1 MSNNFDINTLKGK
14 RLAAV
19 DFGMKR
25 LGLAVCDQF
34 HVTISPRGVYDY
46 SSPDFWKTFL
56 ADLEKEELGAV
67 IVGVP
72 KRVDGE
78 KTKVMVQIEK
88 FIELLAKKTQLT
100 VIEHDESFSSQRAVE
115 TMVTIGKKK
124 NKRSQKGE
132 TDKVAAAIILRDF
145 LNEYEGGFYV

>member
-19 DFGMKR
+19 DFGLKR
-25 LGLAVCDQF
+25 LGLAVSDQF
-34 HVTISPRGVYDY
+34 HVTISPREVYDY
-46 SSPDFWKTFL
+46 SSPDFWNKFT
-56 ADLEKEELGAV
+56 ADLQSEDLGAI

-72 KRVDGE
+72 KRLDGE
-78 KTKVMVQIEK
+78 KTKVMVAIEK
-88 FIELLAKKTQLT
+88 FIELLKKKTQLP
-100 VIEHDESFSSQRAVE
+100 VMEHDESFTSQRAVE

-124 NKRSQKGE
+124 NKRSKKGE

-145 LNEYEGGFYV
+145 LNEHEGGFYV

>member
-1 MSNNFDINTLKGK
+1 MSNKIDINTLKGK

-34 HVTISPRGVYDY
+34 HVTISPRDVYDY
-46 SSPDFWKTFL
+46 SSKDFWDKFV
-56 ADLEKEELGAV
+56 ADLNSENLAAV

-72 KRVDGE
+72 KRLDGE
-78 KTKVMVQIEK
+78 KTKVIVEIEK
-88 FIELLAKKTQLT
+88 FIELLRKKTQLQI
-100 VIEHDESFSSQRAVE
+100 IEHDESFTSQRAVE

>member
-19 DFGMKR
+19 DFGLKR

-34 HVTISPRGVYDY
+34 HVTISPREVYDY
-46 SSPDFWKTFL
+46 SSPDFWNKFT
-56 ADLEKEELGAV
+56 ADLKSEELGAV

-72 KRVDGE
+72 KRLDGE
-78 KTKVMVQIEK
+78 KTKIIVAIEK
-88 FIELLAKKTQLT
+88 FIELLKKKTQLP
-100 VIEHDESFSSQRAVE
+100 VMEHDESFTSKRAVE

-124 NKRSQKGE
+124 NKRSKKGE